1 MRRGGVLD
9 RTTASTDGQQKE
21 KTIESQ
27 LAELRQQVA
36 AAGHELVN
44 EYIDDAALLVLP
56 KTMALV
62 TQPDWAARMKK
73 FSCRRSKYSNKC
85 KTPAAWLVR
94 LT

>member
-1 MRRGGVLD
+1 L
-9 RTTASTDGQQKE
+9 STDGQQKE

-56 KTMALV
+56 KRMALV
-62 TQPDWAARMKK
+62 TQPDWAARMK
-73 FSCRRSKYSNKC
+73 SSLVVGQNTQISVRRPRHGWC
-85 KTPAAWLVR
+85 A
-94 LT
+94 